1 MITANREMFY
11 FHIKWIC
18 KKKLTAFVC
27 LTGGLTAVSLRFGN
41 CKLTACVLKNMEKF
55 VGFAYFL

>member
-1 MITANREMFY
+1 MFY